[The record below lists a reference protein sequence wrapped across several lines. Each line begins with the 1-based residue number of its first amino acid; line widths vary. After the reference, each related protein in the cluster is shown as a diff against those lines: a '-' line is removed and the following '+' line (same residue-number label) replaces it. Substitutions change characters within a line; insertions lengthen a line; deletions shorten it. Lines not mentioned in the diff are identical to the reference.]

1 MEKIIFITL
10 DGFRKDKI
18 DLCPTLNSIKQNS
31 MYFSGLNTVAPYTF
45 ASHHAIFSGMY
56 PACNGVNGYSNMFR
70 FKKDEI
76 TPKH

>member
-56 PACNGVNGYSNMFR
+56 PACN
-70 FKKDEI
+70 
-76 TPKH
+76 